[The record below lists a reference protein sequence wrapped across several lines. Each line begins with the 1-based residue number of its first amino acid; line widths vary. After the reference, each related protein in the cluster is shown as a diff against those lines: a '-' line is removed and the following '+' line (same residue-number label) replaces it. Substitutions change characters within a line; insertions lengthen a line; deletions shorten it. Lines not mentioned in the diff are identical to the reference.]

1 MVGNRNSLDLCR
13 GMPPL
18 QDHAAVGQ
26 EQWGAPAVELCH
38 AGRPERIDC
47 EHAGDDE
54 TNLRCFS
61 ICGQIGTER
70 KANTEQTQQ
79 DGPAKHNPVRTA
91 LVNDGLALAELHRVT
106 SYRRVYEV
114 QGS

>member
-38 AGRPERIDC
+38 AGRSERIKC

-54 TNLRCFS
+54 ANLPLFPTCRKV
-61 ICGQIGTER
+61 GTEH
-70 KANTEQTQQ
+70 KASTE
-79 DGPAKHNPVRTA
+79 
-91 LVNDGLALAELHRVT
+91 
-106 SYRRVYEV
+106 
-114 QGS
+114 